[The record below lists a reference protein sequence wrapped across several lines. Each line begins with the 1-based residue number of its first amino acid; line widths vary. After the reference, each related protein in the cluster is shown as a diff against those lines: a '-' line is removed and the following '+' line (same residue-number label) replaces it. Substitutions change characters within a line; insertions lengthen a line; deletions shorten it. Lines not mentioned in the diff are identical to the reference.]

1 MTTGAGRGE
10 HLHVSN
16 PPDFLEPSPDGL
28 AERLG
33 GRLRTHRPAVAG
45 GAVVVLGYI
54 VMSALL
60 IGLGLILTKLLVNGQ
75 WTPGTT
81 A

>member
-1 MTTGAGRGE
+1 
-10 HLHVSN
+10 VSN
-16 PPDFLEPSPDGL
+16 PPDVLEPSPDGL
-28 AERLG
+28 AQRLG
-33 GRLRTHRPAVAG
+33 GRLRTHRPAIAG

-54 VMSALL
+54 VMIALL